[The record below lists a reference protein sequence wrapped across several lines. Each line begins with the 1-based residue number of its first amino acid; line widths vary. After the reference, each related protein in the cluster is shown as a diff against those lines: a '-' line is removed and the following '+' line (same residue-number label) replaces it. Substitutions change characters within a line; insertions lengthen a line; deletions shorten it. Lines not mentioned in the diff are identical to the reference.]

1 MHDCTVLCVSPSE
14 KRCDCVW
21 PLNCTCPPIWT
32 WKTLTIL
39 VSPGQ
44 AVFCVFYL
52 MHAGKCS
59 SPTGIEYLNRNAMDK
74 KTNEC
79 LVHKEIK
86 IQLAPSLYTYLST
99 PARSPS
105 ICLPHKRLKYR
116 HWLKLQPSALK
127 EARHTH
133 IYAHTGSSNSSIWA
147 NLPAVSHLFVLC
159 CTWGHLSSQTDLF
172 RSVWITTSA
181 TVRQSLKLSWD
192 TPLVHVCLKLC
203 AYVWM
208 CKAEEQTEGKGSR
221 WLGHSVRFG
230 NANVSLFWISSYDLW
245 SHHWIRQPGFT
256 VEEEIENR

>member
-1 MHDCTVLCVSPSE
+1 MQSAFFHKSWKCFGLTHCELILSLVFFFIFYFDELQRSCCYTACMHDCTVLCVSPSE

-133 IYAHTGSSNSSIWA
+133 IHT
-147 NLPAVSHLFVLC
+147 HK
-159 CTWGHLSSQTDLF
+159 Q
-172 RSVWITTSA
+172 
-181 TVRQSLKLSWD
+181 Q
-192 TPLVHVCLKLC
+192 
-203 AYVWM
+203 
-208 CKAEEQTEGKGSR
+208 
-221 WLGHSVRFG
+221 
-230 NANVSLFWISSYDLW
+230 
-245 SHHWIRQPGFT
+245 
-256 VEEEIENR
+256 

>member
-1 MHDCTVLCVSPSE
+1 MPGAQRNQNPAGSITVHLFIH
-14 KRCDCVW
+14 
-21 PLNCTCPPIWT
+21 TC
-32 WKTLTIL
+32 TLTK
-39 VSPGQ
+39 
-44 AVFCVFYL
+44 YL
-52 MHAGKCS
+52 
-59 SPTGIEYLNRNAMDK
+59 SPTQ
-74 KTNEC
+74 TF
-79 LVHKEIK
+79 EIQALTQAATFSTK
-86 IQLAPSLYTYLST
+86 RGSTHTYT
-99 PARSPS
+99 
-105 ICLPHKRLKYR
+105 
-116 HWLKLQPSALK
+116 
-127 EARHTH
+127 HTQ
-133 IYAHTGSSNSSIWA
+133 AAVTVWA
-147 NLPAVSHLFVLC
+147 DLPAVSHLFVLC